1 MIKPMND
8 LRDFLSL
15 LDERGDLQRIE
26 APVDAELEITEITDR
41 MVKSEGPALLFTN
54 VRGHDTPLAINLFGA
69 HRRVAW
75 ALGVERIEEL
85 AERVRGIIGLA
96 QSPPSGIGGKLRA
109 LGDVVGLA
117 RSQPKLVRNAPC
129 QEVVLTDDDVDLY
142 SMPLITCWPLD
153 AGPYITLPLVITR
166 DPESGKRNVGTYRM
180 QVFDKRTTG
189 MHWQTHKV
197 GARHD
202 RRAQERGMNRL
213 EVAVALG
220 GDPTTMWTGSMPLPP
235 DMDEIA
241 AAGAIRG
248 RSVEIVKCK
257 TVDLEVPASAE
268 YVLEGYVEPG
278 ETRDEGPFGDHT
290 GYYSPPEPYPVFHVT
305 AMTRRRDPIYPTTMV
320 GRPPTEDFY
329 MGKAA
334 ERVMLP
340 IMQMA
345 LPEVVDMNMPAEGIF
360 HNLVIVSI
368 RKEYPGHARKVMN
381 AMWGLG
387 LMMLVKTIV
396 VVDHFV
402 DVQNPSETLWR
413 VANNIDPATDVVLSE
428 GPLDDLDHAT
438 PTPKYGSKL
447 GIDATA
453 KLPGERG
460 SRDWP
465 PDIVMSEEIVRLV
478 DRRWKEYGF

>member
-1 MIKPMND
+1 
-8 LRDFLSL
+8 
-15 LDERGDLQRIE
+15 
-26 APVDAELEITEITDR
+26 
-41 MVKSEGPALLFTN
+41 
-54 VRGHDTPLAINLFGA
+54 
-69 HRRVAW
+69 
-75 ALGVERIEEL
+75 
-85 AERVRGIIGLA
+85 
-96 QSPPSGIGGKLRA
+96 
-109 LGDVVGLA
+109 
-117 RSQPKLVRNAPC
+117 
-129 QEVVLTDDDVDLY
+129 
-142 SMPLITCWPLD
+142 
-153 AGPYITLPLVITR
+153 
-166 DPESGKRNVGTYRM
+166 
-180 QVFDKRTTG
+180 

-305 AMTRRRDPIYPTTMV
+305 TITRRRDPIYPTTMV

-460 SRDWP
+460 NRDWP
-465 PDIVMSEEIVRLV
+465 PDIAMSEEIVRLV